1 MPGFGSAGAI
11 IPKRRGFG
19 FDIASLLSGLGIS
32 ADTATAVGIAAAVPS
47 IQNIQNVQ
55 SAFDAEGAS
64 PPDQLMQQLWGLYYQ
79 TTAQNPLAAAGNV
92 TAWLSQ
98 NWGLLLIG
106 GVVLFAVMAKKR

>member
-19 FDIASLLSGLGIS
+19 FDIGSFLDSLGIS
-32 ADTATAVGIAAAVPS
+32 VSTAEAAAVALAVPS

-55 SAFDAEGAS
+55 AAFAAEGAS
-64 PPDQLMQQLWGLYYQ
+64 PPAQLMQQLWGLYYK
-79 TTAQNPLAAAGNV
+79 TTTQNPLAAAGNV

-106 GVVLFAVMAKKR
+106 GVVIFAFMKNKR